1 MDKDKRI
8 AELIAENERLQREAT
23 ILYSWQKGDAAV
35 LEGCNAA
42 NKRLIEALK
51 PFARL
56 YDLQNQGRH
65 LDVSP
70 FKVEDLRRA
79 YEALNL
85 MGPKNPT
92 HLTHAKTDS
101 D

>member
-8 AELIAENERLQREAT
+8 AELIAQNERLQREAT
-23 ILYSWQKGDAAV
+23 ILHSWQKGDAAV

-101 D
+101 E

>member
-8 AELIAENERLQREAT
+8 AELIAENGRLQREAT

-35 LEGCNAA
+35 LEECKAE
-42 NKRLIEALK
+42 NKRLVEALK

-56 YDLQNQGRH
+56 YDIQNQGRH

-79 YEALNL
+79 YQVINAQ
-85 MGPKNPT
+85 
-92 HLTHAKTDS
+92 TDNK
-101 D
+101 

>member
-35 LEGCNAA
+35 LEECKAA

-56 YDLQNQGRH
+56 
-65 LDVSP
+65 
-70 FKVEDLRRA
+70 
-79 YEALNL
+79 
-85 MGPKNPT
+85 
-92 HLTHAKTDS
+92 
-101 D
+101 